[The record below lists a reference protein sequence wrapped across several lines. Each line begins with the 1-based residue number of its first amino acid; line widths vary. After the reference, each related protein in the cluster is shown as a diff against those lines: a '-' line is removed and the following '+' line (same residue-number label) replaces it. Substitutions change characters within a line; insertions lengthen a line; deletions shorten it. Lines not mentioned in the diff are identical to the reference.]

1 MKFVRTEELKIGMRL
16 AKPIYNKTGVL
27 LYDRNSKL
35 TSQSIDSVKNFH
47 LIGVYILEPAE
58 PLPPQNADDIEFEK
72 FQMVS
77 VFSVEEELQNIIQ
90 RGKPGR
96 IHFLA
101 ENIVKNYGR
110 LDHKINFLQNLRSKA
125 DFVYKHSLNVAIL
138 TAMICRKMNVRNE
151 EQVEAVIAAIVH
163 DVGKLNCDHDLLL
176 KDDITEDEEKDLQ
189 HAEFSGIGTIEA
201 AFVSTPN
208 IKRIVM
214 QAYKTLDAYRKGEQV
229 EGIKM
234 TNAARALCVAEEYDR
249 MTAINS
255 NGEPQSELAV
265 IRVMMDQ
272 PDYFDRR
279 AVDALVASINLL
291 TEGVCVEL
299 STGEEALVIAPNDEN
314 IFRPMVLCFSTNT
327 IIDLA
332 MTALYADIEIVD
344 VVKSLDNRY
353 VMKPDEKKPE
363 DETKSEESPEA
374 EKPDDTEEEPKAE
387 E

>member
-1 MKFVRTEELKIGMRL
+1 MKFIKTEDLKIGMRL
-16 AKPIYNKTGVL
+16 AKPIYNKNGVL

-77 VFSVEEELQNIIQ
+77 VFSVEEELQSIITK
-90 RGKPGR
+90 GKTSR

-101 ENIVKNYGR
+101 ENIVKNYGH

-138 TAMICRKMNVRNE
+138 TAMICRKMNARSE
-151 EQVEAVIAAIVH
+151 EQLEAVIAAIVH
-163 DVGKLNCDHDLLL
+163 DIGKLNCDSELML
-176 KDDITEDEEKDLQ
+176 KDDITEDEEKELF
-189 HAEFSGIGTIEA
+189 ASEFSGISLIES
-201 AFVSTPN
+201 AFISQHN
-208 IKRIVM
+208 IKRIVT
-214 QAYKTLDAYRKGEQV
+214 QAYKVHDAYRKGEPV
-229 EGIKM
+229 EEMKM
-234 TNAARALCVAEEYDR
+234 TNAAKALVVAEEYDK

-255 NGEPQSELAV
+255 DGEPQSELAV
-265 IRVMMDQ
+265 IRVMMNN
-272 PDYFDRR
+272 PEYFEKK

-291 TEGVCVEL
+291 AEGVCVEL
-299 STGEEALVIAPNDEN
+299 STGENALVITPNDEN
-314 IFRPMVLCFSTNT
+314 IFRPMVLCFSSNT

-344 VVKSLDNRY
+344 VVKSFDNRY
-353 VMKPDEKKPE
+353 VLKPE
-363 DETKSEESPEA
+363 ESNTTSG
-374 EKPDDTEEEPKAE
+374 DVQDRGTEIMSDS
-387 E
+387 